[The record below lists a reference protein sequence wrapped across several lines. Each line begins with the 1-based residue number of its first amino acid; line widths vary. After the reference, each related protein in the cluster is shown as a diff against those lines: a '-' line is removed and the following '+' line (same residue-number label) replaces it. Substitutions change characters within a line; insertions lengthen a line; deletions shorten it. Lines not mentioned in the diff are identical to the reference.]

1 MPTMAQARTWYEGVD
16 AIHDFSHIQRV
27 YHMAERLTKI
37 EGADLEIVHA
47 AALLHDSRGTMPGS
61 GERAEHHLASAV
73 FAQEVL
79 AAEGWP
85 QDRIA
90 AVQHCIRAHRFR
102 DKRERPETIEAKVLF
117 DADKLDVLGAV
128 GVMRTLGYALLAG
141 EPPYVEPS
149 QHFLDTGEKEP
160 GEPHSAYHEY
170 LFKLCKIKDVLFTDA
185 AREVAKE
192 RDAYLADFFRRYAA
206 ESRGEM

>member
-1 MPTMAQARTWYEGVD
+1 MPTLEQARTWYQDVD
-16 AIHDFSHIQRV
+16 AVHDFSHIQRV
-27 YHMAERLTKI
+27 YHMAERLALA

-47 AALLHDSRGTMPGS
+47 AALLHDARGTMPGS
-61 GERAEHHLASAV
+61 GERAEHHIASAA
-73 FAQEVL
+73 FAGEVL

-85 QDRIA
+85 QDRIEA
-90 AVQHCIRAHRFR
+90 AQHCIRAHRYR

-128 GVMRTLGYALLAG
+128 GVMRTLGYAILAG
-141 EPPYVEPS
+141 EPIYEQPS
-149 QHFLDTGEKEP
+149 QQFLESSQKEP

-185 AREVAKE
+185 AREIAEE
-192 RDAYLADFFRRYAA
+192 RDAYLAEFFIRFAQ
-206 ESRGEM
+206 ESRGER